1 MEKKENPNKIEIES
15 DSELSEEKIESLLI
29 ENESDATFT
38 STDQSQLPET
48 ECNLPQYIKK
58 CLRGHDQAVISLCV
72 HPTQKDLL
80 VSGGMDD
87 RLFFWSIFE
96 ERILGE
102 MNLEETIN
110 QLQFSVDG
118 KYLGACVM
126 GGKFV
131 VVEMIHEKLTE
142 ISNDVLSLDQ
152 DSLQLKTETY
162 QVLFF
167 IF

>member
-1 MEKKENPNKIEIES
+1 MEKNQNPNKIEIES
-15 DSELSEEKIESLLI
+15 DSELSEKQIESLLI

-38 STDQSQLPET
+38 STDQSQLPEN

-72 HPTQKDLL
+72 HPIQRDLL

-87 RLFFWSIFE
+87 RLFFWSISE

-110 QLQFSVDG
+110 QLEFSADG

-131 VVEMIHEKLTE
+131 VVEIIPEKLTE
-142 ISNDVLSLDQ
+142 KTNDILSLDQ
-152 DSLQLKTETY
+152 DSLQLKTESY
-162 QVLFF
+162 QV
-167 IF
+167 